1 MDPKVKELLNKARAS
16 AVTYGKAAGKFAGNV
31 VEQAKLNLQIFDL
44 NTEIEVAYK
53 EIGKLVYAVHAGE
66 EVCNEAVQ
74 AQIEK
79 IDSKTAQIAELR
91 ARLAEVKDDSE
102 GTPVAAEPCSCVEPA
117 TAECEEKNGCC
128 CDESVEEKA
137 EECCCC
143 CGETAD
149 APAEETPCCCES
161 AETAGEAPCCCC
173 EEPKAE

>member
-16 AVTYGKAAGKFAGNV
+16 AVTYGKAAGKFAGSV

-53 EIGKLVYAVHAGE
+53 EIGKLVYAVHTGE

-91 ARLAEVKDDSE
+91 ARLTEVKEDGE
-102 GTPVAAEPCSCVEPA
+102 CTPAAAEPVAC
-117 TAECEEKNGCC
+117 ECGENTGCC
-128 CDESVEEKA
+128 CDEAAGEKA

-143 CGETAD
+143 EETAE
-149 APAEETPCCCES
+149 APVEEAPCCCTD
-161 AETAGEAPCCCC
+161 AEPAGEAPCCCS